1 MNWGSELN
9 SDRTSMHKMSKN
21 RLTRVFLL
29 LLAIRLIPIVL
40 ALALWGG
47 IIAVVVWAV
56 RKGQER
62 SDRTFR

>member
-1 MNWGSELN
+1 
-9 SDRTSMHKMSKN
+9 MSN
-21 RLTRVFLL
+21 MFYTLCLVFLL